1 MPKSTNGSIQRVK
14 DALDHREPYRVPLD
28 VGGTRVSGIHEQ
40 AYQVYRKAMG
50 LGPSTPREQVRY
62 LMLPKVEEDFRVLIG
77 ADVESVDPITA
88 FEETD
93 VAPCRGG
100 QCYTDRWHSEYF
112 MPEGGHYFDVRAWPL
127 AGAESPA
134 DVDRFDWPNEE
145 SEAIL
150 ANVTPDASAAWKE
163 HRRAVFLGRTCPGIF
178 EMLGILMGHE
188 KAMMDLAL
196 NPALCEAVM
205 DKILELKMTFYRAAI
220 ERVLAAGVDYFMI
233 GESEDLGSQ
242 RGLLISPEMYR
253 SMVKPRHAALF
264 SAIKKWSGGRAYIE
278 LHSCGAVRELLP
290 DFIESGVEVLNPIQV
305 SADGMDDTASLK
317 RDFGDAIV
325 FHGGGVDTQHTL
337 AAGTP
342 QDVRDE
348 VKRRIHD
355 LAPGGGF
362 IFTPVH
368 SIQHDVPFENFQAML
383 EACRDF
389 AH

>member
-1 MPKSTNGSIQRVK
+1 MPESGNGSIERVK
-14 DALDHREPYRVPLD
+14 DALDHREPDRVPLD

-50 LGPSTPREQVRY
+50 LGPSTPREQIRY

-77 ADVESVDPITA
+77 ADLESVDPTTA
-88 FEETD
+88 NEETG
-93 VAPCRGG
+93 VTPCEGG
-100 QCYTDRWHSEYF
+100 KRYTDRWHNEYF
-112 MPEGGHYFDVRAWPL
+112 MPKGGHYFDVRTWPL

-134 DVDRFDWPNEE
+134 DVDRFDWPNEQ

-150 ANVTPDASAAWKE
+150 ANITSDSSAAWNE
-163 HRRAVFLGRTCPGIF
+163 HGRAVVLGRTCPGIF

-196 NPALCEAVM
+196 NPALCEAAM

-220 ERVLAAGVDYFMI
+220 ERVLAAGVDTFMVS
-233 GESEDLGSQ
+233 ESEDLGAQ
-242 RGLLISPEMYR
+242 RGLLISPDMYR
-253 SMVKPRHAALF
+253 SMIKPRHTQLF
-264 SAIKKWSGGRAYIE
+264 SAIKEWSSGRAYVE
-278 LHSCGAVRELLP
+278 LHSCGAIRELLP
-290 DFIESGVEVLNPIQV
+290 DFIRSGVEVLNPVQV
-305 SADGMDDTASLK
+305 SADGMDDTAALK

-337 AAGTP
+337 AAGGP

-348 VKRRIHD
+348 VKRRMDD

-383 EACRDF
+383 EAFRDL
-389 AH
+389 AR